1 MNSFVTFYKSNLGIL
16 KITVSDSGLKYIEFD
31 KESSIEENANHPL
44 LERTINQLD
53 DYFNGSQ
60 KYFDIP
66 LDIQGSEFQKRVWI
80 EVSKI
85 EFGRTA
91 TYLEIAKNIGDK
103 NAVRAVG
110 LANGKNPIPIVIPC
124 HRIIGSNGK
133 LIGYGGGLWRKEW
146 FLRHE
151 GSILI

>member
-1 MNSFVTFYKSNLGIL
+1 MNSFITFYKSNLGLL

-31 KESSIEENANHPL
+31 KERSIEENANHPL

-53 DYFNGSQ
+53 DYFNGAR

-66 LDIQGSEFQKRVWI
+66 LDIQGTEFQKKVWT